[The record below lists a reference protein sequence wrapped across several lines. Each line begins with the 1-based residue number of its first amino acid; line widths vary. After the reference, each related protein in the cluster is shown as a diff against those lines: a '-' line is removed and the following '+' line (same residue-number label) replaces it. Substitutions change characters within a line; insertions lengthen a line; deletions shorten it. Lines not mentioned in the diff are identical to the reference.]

1 MITIESI
8 KEKLGFDPLNIP
20 EPKEELCHDDNNYNL
35 FKDLTDEE
43 LALVTKLA
51 LEKGPVY
58 TSSNMKL

>member
-20 EPKEELCHDDNNYNL
+20 EPDNKWIHDDNNYNI

-43 LALVTKLA
+43 LEFVTKLA
-51 LEKGPVY
+51 EKMGPVY
-58 TSSNMKL
+58 N